1 MKVLVTDPI
10 ADEGLEKLREAGYE
24 VVTDYDIDTAGL
36 LEVVED
42 VDGLLIRG
50 TEITRDVFEAA
61 PNLRIVSRAGIGVDN
76 IDIDA
81 ATDHGVIV
89 ANAPRGNVRAAAE
102 LTIGLAF
109 NVASWIPQAN
119 ERLKEHGEWG
129 KDEFEGTE
137 LGGMTVGIV
146 GLGRLGQEVGRRF
159 DNLGLNV
166 IANDPYLGEDRAEQ
180 MDVELMDLDDLLAE
194 ADMLSTQAR
203 LTEETRG
210 LIGERELEI
219 FSDGGEF
226 VVHTS
231 RGGVIDEQALADAV
245 ENDDITGA
253 AVDVYSEEPPGE
265 DHPFMSVDDIVT
277 TPHLGATTRNAQVSV
292 ATTGASQ
299 IIDALE
305 GELVRNAINVPS
317 VDATAYPRIRQYVD
331 IAETASTVAMR
342 LFEGRIEEIEISYG
356 GDIADEGDLD
366 LVTAAVF
373 KPYGWQD
380 QVVNAP
386 SRIAERRG
394 IDVTESRRR
403 ETKDYQSLVS
413 ITVGN
418 DEDSLTV
425 SGTLFAGEEPR
436 LVEIDG
442 YRVDAEPYGQM
453 LISRNKDV
461 PGVIGFIGRV
471 FGEHDINIA
480 SMANA
485 RQSIDGEALTVYNLD
500 NPVSEAV
507 VEELLADERIISVT
521 PIEISE

>member
-10 ADEGLEKLREAGYE
+10 ADAGLARLRDAGYE
-24 VVTDYDIDTAGL
+24 VVTDYDIDTEG
-36 LEVVED
+36 VIDVIED
-42 VDGLLIRG
+42 VNGLLIRG
-50 TEITRDVFEAA
+50 TEITREVFEAA
-61 PNLRIVSRAGIGVDN
+61 EELRIVSRAGIGVDN
-76 IDIDA
+76 IDIPA

-109 NVASWIPQAN
+109 NVATNIPQAN
-119 ERLKEHGEWG
+119 ESLKSGEW
-129 KDEFEGTE
+129 DREAFVGTE
-137 LGGMTVGIV
+137 LGGKTVGIV

-159 DNLGLNV
+159 DNLGLDV
-166 IANDPYLGEDRAEQ
+166 AAYDPYLGEDRADQ
-180 MDVELMDLDDLLAE
+180 MDVDLLE
-194 ADMLSTQAR
+194 FDELLERADVLSVQAR

-210 LIGERELEI
+210 LIGEDRLAT
-219 FSDGGEF
+219 FADSGGEF

-231 RGGVIDEQALADAV
+231 RGGVIDEPALADAV
-245 ENDDITGA
+245 DSGAIKGA

-265 DHPFMSVDDIVT
+265 DHPFMTVENIIT
-277 TPHLGATTRNAQVSV
+277 TPHLGATTRNAQVNV
-292 ATTGASQ
+292 AVTAASQ

-305 GELVRNAINVPS
+305 GELVQNAINVPS
-317 VDATAYPRIRQYVD
+317 VEATAYPRIRQYVD
-331 IAETASTVAMR
+331 IAETASTIAMR
-342 LFEGRIEEIEISYG
+342 LFEGRIEEIEITYA
-356 GDIADEGDLD
+356 GDIADEDLD

-386 SRIAERRG
+386 SRIADRRG

-403 ETKDYQSLVS
+403 ETKDYRSLVS

-418 DEDSLTV
+418 GTDSLTV

-436 LVEIDG
+436 IVEIDG
-442 YRVDAEPYGQM
+442 FRVDAEPYGHM
-453 LISRNKDV
+453 LVSRNTDE

-471 FGEHDINIA
+471 FGEHDVNIA

-485 RQSIDGEALTVYNLD
+485 REKIDGEALTVYNLD
-500 NPVSEAV
+500 DPITDAVIEA
-507 VEELLADERIISVT
+507 LLADDRIVSVT
-521 PIEISE
+521 SIDLQ